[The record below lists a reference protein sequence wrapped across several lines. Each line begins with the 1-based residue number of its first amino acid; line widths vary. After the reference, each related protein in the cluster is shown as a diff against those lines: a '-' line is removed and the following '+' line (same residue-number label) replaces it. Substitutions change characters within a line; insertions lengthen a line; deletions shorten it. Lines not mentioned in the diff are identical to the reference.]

1 MDELERCH
9 QEQQT
14 GMQGELKKEIALLQ
28 KKVLMESVSQRSGG
42 KVASFPVSLVQFSC
56 RLQYVFDTVSSLKT
70 GELCHQACNCKQYI
84 RSRKTGNKAREKEGT
99 DDIIF
104 SVTRH
109 RNCHSSLMLML

>member
-1 MDELERCH
+1 MDELEHCH

-56 RLQYVFDTVSSLKT
+56 RLQYVFDTVSS
-70 GELCHQACNCKQYI
+70 Y
-84 RSRKTGNKAREKEGT
+84 
-99 DDIIF
+99 
-104 SVTRH
+104 VTRLATASNIYVAERLGIKLGRKRVH
-109 RNCHSSLMLML
+109 MTLYFQ